1 MPPRPE
7 QMLSHYRLLEKIGEG
22 GMGVVYVAWDTTL
35 KRKVALKV
43 LPVALATDPVRLER
57 LQREAEAVAALN
69 HPSIVTIHSVEDSA
83 GTRFLTMELV
93 EGESLDQVAAAGPLP
108 VPRVLEIGIALA
120 DALSAAHERGIIHRD
135 LKPANVM
142 LARDGRVKVLDFGLA
157 KLADA
162 VTGDLSQMATRQAPL
177 THDGGVVGTA
187 PYMSPEQ
194 LRAETVDHRTDIF
207 SLGVVLYELATGRRP
222 FAGKNAAEIVSSIL
236 RDTPVPLTQI
246 REEVPRHLGRII
258 THCLEKGLRERFQTA
273 RDVCNDLERL
283 RDETRLE
290 AQAGTALVRERP
302 PEEPA
307 SAGPVAAPP
316 ASLPTAGP
324 GRVRTTR
331 PVMRNPWILL
341 AGAGVLIAGTAV
353 VWLAWSE
360 RGSKPGA
367 GAEKPAD
374 ASQAVS
380 RTKVASIAVLPFVN
394 MSGDAENEYFS
405 DGLAEELLNALAKN
419 PALRVSARTS
429 SFSFKG
435 KDTEIAEIG
444 RRLNVATVLE
454 GSVRKAGNRVR
465 ITTQLINVAD
475 GYHLWSE
482 TYDRQLEDI
491 FAVQDDIARSVMSS
505 LKATLLDAGAGAGEQ
520 RTGNIE
526 AYNLVLKAEY
536 FWKRFGPWDVEKAEK
551 ARDLVKQALALDPDY
566 ARAWM
571 YLGVGYA
578 FMVERGELSREEGLR
593 LSRDATERALALD
606 DSLAE
611 AHAGLGWSK
620 MAYDYDWAGAEADLT
635 RALALEPQ
643 NAGVLNLAA
652 ALAAVRGRL
661 TEANEFYRQIHEIDP
676 LSCPLYLNYAITLWQ
691 EGRQDEALAA
701 ARGVLELDPQ
711 WRGAHLMVGQVYLAQ
726 EKPDQ
731 ALQEILQETLE
742 DSRLYGLVMAYH
754 ALGRKAESDA
764 ALATYTEKYQGIR
777 AYNIASLHAIRGE
790 LDEAFEWLDRAYA
803 RREALFGV
811 KVDPELANLRSD
823 PRWLPFLRKMRL
835 AD

>member
-1 MPPRPE
+1 MSPQPE

-69 HPSIVTIHSVEDSA
+69 HPGIVTIHSVEESA

-93 EGESLDQVAAAGPLP
+93 DGESLDQVAAAGPLP

-142 LARDGRVKVLDFGLA
+142 LTKDGRVKMLDFGLA
-157 KLADA
+157 KHADA
-162 VTGDLSQMATRQAPL
+162 ATGDLSQMATRRTPL

-194 LRAETVDHRTDIF
+194 LRAETVDHRSDLF

-236 RDTPVPLTQI
+236 RDTPAPVTQI
-246 REEVPRHLGRII
+246 REDLPRHLGRII
-258 THCLEKGLRERFQTA
+258 AHCLEKGLRERFQTA

-283 RDETRLE
+283 RDELKL
-290 AQAGTALVRERP
+290 APQAATALATERP
-302 PEEPA
+302 REEP
-307 SAGPVAAPP
+307 SAGLVAAPP
-316 ASLPTAGP
+316 AALPTAGP
-324 GRVRTTR
+324 GQIRTTR
-331 PVMRNPWILL
+331 PAMRNPWILF
-341 AGAGVLIAGTAV
+341 AGVGVLIAGATL
-353 VWLAWSE
+353 VWFVRSD
-360 RGSKPGA
+360 RGSKPGD

-394 MSGDAENEYFS
+394 MSGDADNEYFS

-454 GSVRKAGNRVR
+454 GSVRKAGDRVR

-491 FAVQDDIARSVMSS
+491 FAVQDDIARSVMTS
-505 LKATLLDAGAGAGEQ
+505 LKATLLDAGAGTDGQ
-520 RTGNIE
+520 RTGNTE
-526 AYNLVLKAEY
+526 AYNLVLKGQY
-536 FWKRFGPWDVEKAEK
+536 FWKRFGPGDLEK
-551 ARDLVKQALALDPDY
+551 ARDLYKQALALDPDY
-566 ARAWM
+566 ARAWQL
-571 YLGVGYA
+571 LGLTYA
-578 FMVERGELSREEGLR
+578 NMVERSELSQEEGVR
-593 LSRDATERALALD
+593 LARDATERALALD
-606 DSLAE
+606 DSLAH
-611 AHAGLGWSK
+611 AHAQLGWSK
-620 MAYDYDWAGAEADLT
+620 MAYDYDWAGAEAELSK
-635 RALALEPQ
+635 ALALQPQ
-643 NAGVLNLAA
+643 SAGVLNLAA
-652 ALAAVRGRL
+652 VLAAARGRL
-661 TEANEFYRQIHEIDP
+661 TEANEIARQMHEIDP
-676 LSCPLYLNYAITLWQ
+676 LSSLLYLNYAITLWQ
-691 EGRQDEALAA
+691 EGRQDEALTAA
-701 ARGVLELDPQ
+701 QGVLELDPQ
-711 WRGAHLMVGQVYLAQ
+711 WWGAHLVVGRVYLAQ
-726 EKPDQ
+726 GKPDQ
-731 ALQEILQETLE
+731 ALQEILQETSE
-742 DSRLYGLVMAYH
+742 ESRLYGLVMAYH

-764 ALATYTEKYQGIR
+764 ALATYTEKYQGMW
-777 AYNIASLHAIRGE
+777 AGSIAGLHAIRGE
-790 LDEAFEWLDRAYA
+790 PDEAFEWLDRAYA
-803 RREALFGV
+803 RREPLFSL
-811 KVDPELANLRSD
+811 KIDPDLANLRSD

>member
-1 MPPRPE
+1 MPPQPE

-43 LPVALATDPVRLER
+43 LPVAVATDPVRLER

-69 HPSIVTIHSVEDSA
+69 HPGIVTIHSVEESA

-93 EGESLDQVAAAGPLP
+93 DGESLDHVAAAGPLP

-142 LARDGRVKVLDFGLA
+142 LAKDGRVKVLDFGLA
-157 KLADA
+157 KLAEA
-162 VTGDLSQMATRQAPL
+162 ATGDLSQMATRRTPL

-194 LRAETVDHRTDIF
+194 LRAEPVDHRTDLF

-236 RDTPVPLTQI
+236 RDTPAPVTQI
-246 REEVPRHLGRII
+246 REDVPRHLGRVIA
-258 THCLEKGLRERFQTA
+258 HCLEKGLRERFQTA

-283 RDETRLE
+283 RDEMRLE
-290 AQAGTALVRERP
+290 AQGATALARERP
-302 PEEPA
+302 PEEPH
-307 SAGPVAAPP
+307 PAAVSP

-324 GRVRTTR
+324 GPIRTTR

-341 AGAGVLIAGTAV
+341 AGASVLIAGTAV
-353 VWLAWSE
+353 VWFVRSE
-360 RGSKPGA
+360 RGSKPGTGA
-367 GAEKPAD
+367 GRPVDVSSAA
-374 ASQAVS
+374 S
-380 RTKVASIAVLPFVN
+380 RTVASSIAVLPFVN
-394 MSGDAENEYFS
+394 MSGDADNEYFS

-419 PALRVSARTS
+419 PALRVAARTS

-505 LKATLLDAGAGAGEQ
+505 LKATLLDAGAGAAEQ
-520 RTGNIE
+520 RTGNTE
-526 AYNLVLKAEY
+526 AYKLVLKGQY
-536 FWKRFGPWDVEKAEK
+536 FYKRWGPGDLEK
-551 ARDLVKQALALDPDY
+551 ARDLFKQALALDPDY
-566 ARAWM
+566 ARAWQL
-571 YLGVGYA
+571 LGLTYGN
-578 FMVERGELSREEGLR
+578 MVERGELSQEEGIR
-593 LSRDATERALALD
+593 LCRDATERALALD
-606 DSLAE
+606 DSLAG
-611 AHAGLGWSK
+611 AHAQLGWYK
-620 MAYDYDWAGAEADLT
+620 MAYDWDWAGAEADLSKSQ
-635 RALALEPQ
+635 ALEPQ
-643 NAGVLNLAA
+643 NVFALNLAA
-652 ALAAVRGRL
+652 TLAGVRGRL
-661 TEANEFYRQIHEIDP
+661 TEANEIARQIHEIDP
-676 LSCPLYLNYAITLWQ
+676 LSSLLYLNYAIGLWQ

-711 WRGAHLMVGQVYLAQ
+711 WRGAHVMVGRVYLAQ
-726 EKPDQ
+726 GKLDQ
-731 ALQEILQETLE
+731 ALLEIQQETFE
-742 DSRLYGLVMAYH
+742 EPRLYGLVMAYH
-754 ALGRKAESDA
+754 ALGRKADSDA
-764 ALATYTEKYQGIR
+764 ALATYTEKYQGMW

-790 LDEAFEWLDRAYA
+790 RDEAFEWLDRAYA
-803 RREALFGV
+803 RREPLFSV
-811 KVDPELANLRSD
+811 KVDPDLRNLRGD

-835 AD
+835 AG